1 MNKIRHVFRSSS
13 LSYALLV
20 FIGLSSCEKQV
31 ADFVKGAMP
40 SPASNA
46 KLDFQKTEIIVS
58 GLVPADG
65 VSPLIVVLQLKNSDN
80 SSVPNYLP
88 KYAVNSATGVLASN
102 CTASDAN
109 GISACIVKSTS
120 PGIKSFQLTN
130 AKVGL
135 AKDIEF
141 GAPQGFQKLSL
152 VSGARTQATT
162 PQGSSLQAS
171 FGAPLAGA
179 KLKTS
184 GGYTVSFGLQGVV
197 R

>member
-1 MNKIRHVFRSSS
+1 MNKTLHVFRLSS
-13 LSYALLV
+13 LSLALLA
-20 FIGLSSCEKQV
+20 FIGLSSCDKQV
-31 ADFVKGAMP
+31 ADFVKGALP
-40 SPASNA
+40 SPAAIA

-65 VSPLIVVLQLKNSDN
+65 VTPMVVVLQLKNSDN

-88 KYAVNSATGVLASN
+88 KYAVSAASGVLPSN

-109 GISACIVKSTS
+109 GISACIVKSTT

-135 AKDIEF
+135 SKDIEF
-141 GAPQGFQKLSL
+141 GAPQGFQKLGL
-152 VSGARTQATT
+152 VSGAKMKATT
-162 PQGSSLQAS
+162 PQGSSLQAN

-179 KLKTS
+179 KLKTA
-184 GGYTVSFGLQGVV
+184 GGYTVSFGLQGVA